1 MTAVDDLRIVFMG
14 SPAFVAPVLD
24 AAERFV
30 AGQGGSIVAVYAA
43 PDRPAGRGRAVQ
55 PSPIKRHA
63 EAKGIPVL
71 TPARPTNTDETE
83 GFLALEADLVVL
95 AAYGLLL
102 PKPFLYEPQHGAIN
116 VHPSLLPRHRGA
128 APVQAA
134 ILAGDVVTGTT
145 IMKMDEGLDT
155 GPVLAMRNVAL
166 DGSERAPE
174 LTERLFALGASMLE
188 ETLPA
193 YLGGTLLPAAQ
204 AVEGMT
210 IVKRF
215 SKADSGLDWSK
226 PAAEL
231 ERQVRAFD
239 PWPGSATLWDGRRI
253 EILEAE
259 VGPTEKTG
267 VPAGHVI
274 DLDGGLAVG
283 TGDGLLVLQRVR
295 LEGRQATAAR
305 DFLRG
310 YPKIVGATLSVLA

>member
-14 SPAFVAPVLD
+14 SPAFVVPVLD

-71 TPARPTNTDETE
+71 TPARLTNTDETE
-83 GFLALEADLVVL
+83 RFLALKADLVVL
-95 AAYGLLL
+95 AAYGRLL
-102 PKPFLYEPQHGAIN
+102 PEPFLFAPRHGAIN

-134 ILAGDVVTGTT
+134 ILAGDAVTGTT

-166 DGSERAPE
+166 DGRERAPE

-193 YLGGTLLPAAQ
+193 YLGETLLPVAQ
-204 AVEGMT
+204 ASEGMT
-210 IVKRF
+210 VVKRF
-215 SKADSGLDWSK
+215 SKADSGLDWSN

-239 PWPGSATLWDGRRI
+239 AWPGSATLWEGRRI

-259 VGPTEKTG
+259 VGSSGMTSLP
-267 VPAGHVI
+267 PGHVI
-274 DLDGGLAVG
+274 DLHGGLAVG

-295 LEGRQATAAR
+295 LEGGQATTAR

-310 YPKIVGATLSVLA
+310 HPKIVGTTLSVLA